1 MTRSGLLL
9 LAMIVAAVNIF
20 SQKIEVQPKT
30 GTRENADT
38 AFKPGTIELI
48 TPWIIIPGQKTTFSP
63 ERHLKSCLDFES
75 LSYDC
80 VRDPGVS
87 YGTRIGLNWDLF
99 QINGG
104 YIDRTRMVEI
114 GQFGWTDRFT
124 VPYVEPWTALAPGEK
139 RAITVN
145 ASGDSIPSS
154 SISKKGSV
162 VIADM
167 NGNGTFTPKM
177 RSTNSTALTY
187 ATANVKQQVSSTVRG
202 NDGKVRN
209 DPYSPLVEV
218 KRNYMYVVHVVDQRQ
233 DYYMLIHV
241 DDVVHGES
249 VKLSFIKILLGA
261 M

>member
-1 MTRSGLLL
+1 
-9 LAMIVAAVNIF
+9 
-20 SQKIEVQPKT
+20 
-30 GTRENADT
+30 
-38 AFKPGTIELI
+38 
-48 TPWIIIPGQKTTFSP
+48 
-63 ERHLKSCLDFES
+63 
-75 LSYDC
+75 
-80 VRDPGVS
+80 
-87 YGTRIGLNWDLF
+87 
-99 QINGG
+99 
-104 YIDRTRMVEI
+104 
-114 GQFGWTDRFT
+114 